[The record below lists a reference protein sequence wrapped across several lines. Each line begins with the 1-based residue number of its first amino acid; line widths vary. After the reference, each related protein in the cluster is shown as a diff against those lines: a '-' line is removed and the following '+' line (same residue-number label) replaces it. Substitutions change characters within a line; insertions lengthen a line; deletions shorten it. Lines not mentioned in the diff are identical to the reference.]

1 MEVFELKKNNQ
12 NEIILMEKKSNG
24 DILLK
29 KEINNLIEKDKIVE
43 KKNSNS
49 LKSRSQS
56 FSTYC
61 EDKEKDKNNFDI
73 KTFISLKSLIF
84 SNINNTPNEIFSSKA
99 EKLLKLYEEGK
110 NNANNNFEFRKYK
123 EDINNLV
130 FNNNLIKSNCNI
142 LSKSFITYKNAYNIN
157 FNKLFISKRNK
168 SYYNY
173 VTSSFSTKKNNLKKN
188 EQNPNKKDILYKKF
202 EKELKPKPPITPEL
216 FIIMN
221 KLNENSNYYN
231 KNIYKNNIPNVFYN
245 HLMIKN
251 NKCNNNTI
259 TCSIIKRTKGKKLNI
274 IYYRPKLL

>member
-1 MEVFELKKNNQ
+1 MEVFELKNNNQ
-12 NEIILMEKKSNG
+12 NEIILMEKQSNG
-24 DILLK
+24 DILVK
-29 KEINNLIEKDKIVE
+29 KEKDNIREKDKIVE

-61 EDKEKDKNNFDI
+61 EDKEKNINNDDI
-73 KTFISLKSLIF
+73 KTFISLKSLV
-84 SNINNTPNEIFSSKA
+84 NNNNPNQIFSSKA

-123 EDINNLV
+123 DINKLV

-142 LSKSFITYKNAYNIN
+142 LSKSFITYKNAFIIN

-168 SYYNY
+168 FYYNY
-173 VTSSFSTKKNNLKKN
+173 VTRSFSIKKNNLKKN
-188 EQNPNKKDILYKKF
+188 EQNPNKKDILYKKI
-202 EKELKPKPPITPEL
+202 EKELKPNPPIAPEL
-216 FIIMN
+216 FNIMN

>member
-1 MEVFELKKNNQ
+1 MEVFELKNNNQ
-12 NEIILMEKKSNG
+12 NEIILMKKQSIG
-24 DILLK
+24 DILVK
-29 KEINNLIEKDKIVE
+29 KEEDNIREKDKIVE

-61 EDKEKDKNNFDI
+61 EDKEKNINNDDI
-73 KTFISLKSLIF
+73 KTFISLKSLV
-84 SNINNTPNEIFSSKA
+84 NNNNPNQIFSSKG

-123 EDINNLV
+123 NINKLV

-142 LSKSFITYKNAYNIN
+142 LSKSFVTYKNAFIIN

-168 SYYNY
+168 SNYNY
-173 VTSSFSTKKNNLKKN
+173 VTSSFSIKKNNLKKN
-188 EQNPNKKDILYKKF
+188 EQNPNKKDILYKKI
-202 EKELKPKPPITPEL
+202 EKELKPNPPITPEL
-216 FIIMN
+216 FNIMN

-259 TCSIIKRTKGKKLNI
+259 TCSLIKRTKGKKLNI

>member
-1 MEVFELKKNNQ
+1 MEVFELKNNNQ
-12 NEIILMEKKSNG
+12 NEISLMKKQSIG
-24 DILLK
+24 DILVK
-29 KEINNLIEKDKIVE
+29 KEEDNIREKDKIVE

-61 EDKEKDKNNFDI
+61 EDKEKNINNDDI
-73 KTFISLKSLIF
+73 KTFISLKSLV
-84 SNINNTPNEIFSSKA
+84 NNNNRNQIFSSKA

-123 EDINNLV
+123 NINKLV

-142 LSKSFITYKNAYNIN
+142 LSKSFVTYKNAFIIN

-173 VTSSFSTKKNNLKKN
+173 VTSSFSIKKNNLKKN
-188 EQNPNKKDILYKKF
+188 ERNPNEKDVLCKKI

-259 TCSIIKRTKGKKLNI
+259 TCSLIKRTKGKKLNI

>member
-1 MEVFELKKNNQ
+1 MEVFELKNNNQ
-12 NEIILMEKKSNG
+12 NEIILMKKQSIG
-24 DILLK
+24 DILVK
-29 KEINNLIEKDKIVE
+29 KEEDNIREKDKIVE

-61 EDKEKDKNNFDI
+61 EDKEKNINNDDI
-73 KTFISLKSLIF
+73 KTFISLKSLV
-84 SNINNTPNEIFSSKA
+84 NNNNRNQIFSSKA

-123 EDINNLV
+123 NINKLV

-142 LSKSFITYKNAYNIN
+142 LSKSFVTYKNAFIIS

-173 VTSSFSTKKNNLKKN
+173 VTSSFSIKKNNLKKN
-188 EQNPNKKDILYKKF
+188 EQNPNKKDILYKKI
-202 EKELKPKPPITPEL
+202 EKELKPNPPIIPEL
-216 FIIMN
+216 FNIMN

>member
-1 MEVFELKKNNQ
+1 M
-12 NEIILMEKKSNG
+12 
-24 DILLK
+24 
-29 KEINNLIEKDKIVE
+29 
-43 KKNSNS
+43 
-49 LKSRSQS
+49 KSRSQS

-61 EDKEKDKNNFDI
+61 EDKEKNINNDDI
-73 KTFISLKSLIF
+73 KTFISLKSLV
-84 SNINNTPNEIFSSKA
+84 NNNNPNQIFSSKA

-142 LSKSFITYKNAYNIN
+142 LSKSFVTYKNAFIIS

-173 VTSSFSTKKNNLKKN
+173 VTSSFSIKKNNLKKN
-188 EQNPNKKDILYKKF
+188 EWNPNEKDVLCKKI
-202 EKELKPKPPITPEL
+202 EKELKPNPPIIPEL
-216 FIIMN
+216 FNIMN

-274 IYYRPKLL
+274 IYYRPKLLLI